1 MEKVLVT
8 GGAGFIGS
16 HIVDLLLQEGYEVK
30 VIDNLEPQV
39 HGDKKSKPDYLNPEA
54 EFIYGDL
61 RDKELVDK
69 IIAEV
74 DAVVH
79 EAALV
84 GVGQS
89 MYQVDRYVLGNDGS
103 SAVLLQSVIEHRD
116 RIKKLVV
123 ASSMSIYGEG
133 RYICPNCGPV
143 APRTRKLNQL
153 LERKW
158 ELVCDTC
165 GAELKPAPTDEDKPT
180 ICESVYAITKKTT
193 EELFLVVGSAYGIP
207 TVALRYFNVYG
218 PRQALSNPYTGL
230 LAIVASRVLN
240 KKPPIIFEDGK
251 QTRDFINVKDIARAN
266 LLALRWQGEG
276 QVICNIG
283 TGRALSVL
291 EAVSAVI
298 KGLGEDIEPQITEK
312 FRVGDIRHC
321 YADTRRAKEILG
333 FEAQVKFEE
342 GIVEFLDW
350 AKEQEGVLDLADRC
364 LKELEEKG
372 LLK

>member
-1 MEKVLVT
+1 MERVLVS

-16 HIVDLLLQEGYEVK
+16 HIVDLLVSEGYQVV

-39 HGDKKSKPDYLNPEA
+39 HGEERKKPEYLNPEA
-54 EFIYGDL
+54 EFIFGDM
-61 RDKELVDK
+61 RDKELVDSVVSR
-69 IIAEV
+69 V
-74 DAVVH
+74 DAVIH
-79 EAALV
+79 QSALV

-116 RIKKLVV
+116 KIKKLVV

-133 RYICPNCGPV
+133 RYICPKCGPV
-143 APRTRKLNQL
+143 APGTRKLEQL

-165 GAELKPAPTDEDKPT
+165 GNELKPAPTDEAKPT
-180 ICESVYAITKKTT
+180 ICESVYAVTKKTT
-193 EELFLVVGSAYGIP
+193 EELFLVVGGAYQIP

-240 KKPPIIFEDGK
+240 KKPPIIFEDGN
-251 QTRDFINVKDIARAN
+251 QTRDFVNVRDIARAN

-276 QVICNIG
+276 QVVVNIG
-283 TGRALSVL
+283 TGRALSVN
-291 EAVSAVI
+291 EAVWGVI
-298 KGLGEDIEPQITEK
+298 NGLDGKVEPEITGR

-333 FEAQVKFEE
+333 FEAEIKFEQ
-342 GIVEFLDW
+342 GVGEFLDW
-350 AKEQEGVLDLADRC
+350 ARKQEGVLDLADRC
-364 LKELEEKG
+364 LRELEERG
-372 LLK
+372 LVK